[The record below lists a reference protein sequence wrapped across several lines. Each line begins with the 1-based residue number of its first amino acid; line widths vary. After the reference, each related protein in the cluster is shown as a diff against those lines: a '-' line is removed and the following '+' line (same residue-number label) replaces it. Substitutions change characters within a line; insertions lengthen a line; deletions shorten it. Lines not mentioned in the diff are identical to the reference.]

1 MKKLLLA
8 LLCLFMLVGCSG
20 ETADVPEEEK
30 VFNVGIL
37 QLLQHD
43 ALDSATQGFKDALT
57 DLLGDRVVFDEQNAS
72 GDAANC
78 ATIANQFVAN
88 GVDLI
93 FANATPALQASKT
106 ATGDIPIVGTSVTSF
121 KVALDMN
128 EWNGLTGIN
137 VTGTSDLAPLDQQAA
152 QVLEIVPDAKT
163 VAIFFCSA
171 EPNSVFQADEI
182 EKHFAAMGIETQRF
196 TFADSNDIAQV
207 AINASDWADVVYI
220 PTDNTAASYATADQF
235 SKPCVVGEAGM
246 CKKVGC
252 VTISIA
258 YYDIGYRAGE
268 MAYEIL
274 VNGADPATMK
284 VEEVTKTTKMFNP
297 EVCEKFGIEV
307 TDEYVSVLD

>member
-1 MKKLLLA
+1 MKKILLV

-20 ETADVPEEEK
+20 ETAEEPEEEK

-128 EWNGLTGIN
+128 EWNGPTGIN

-152 QVLEIVPDAKT
+152 
-163 VAIFFCSA
+163 
-171 EPNSVFQADEI
+171 
-182 EKHFAAMGIETQRF
+182 
-196 TFADSNDIAQV
+196 
-207 AINASDWADVVYI
+207 
-220 PTDNTAASYATADQF
+220 
-235 SKPCVVGEAGM
+235 
-246 CKKVGC
+246 
-252 VTISIA
+252 
-258 YYDIGYRAGE
+258 
-268 MAYEIL
+268 
-274 VNGADPATMK
+274 
-284 VEEVTKTTKMFNP
+284 
-297 EVCEKFGIEV
+297 
-307 TDEYVSVLD
+307 